1 MGGMPLDCVAKQ
13 TVVLSFSPA
22 KSFALMAE
30 EISSNSRQSQ
40 LHFAAPTGG
49 VASLT
54 PVTLGTWSLI
64 SDANWGEQNR
74 ADSVAAIEMGIEVGI
89 TAFDTA
95 PMYGAGASE
104 TLLGEVLENRRERV
118 FIASKVMAPLTAA
131 GVRASCEESL
141 RRLRTDYIDLY
152 QIHWPDR
159 NTPPGETSEVLLKLK
174 EEGKIRAIG
183 VCNFGVR
190 DLQEAARLMP
200 VATNQMPYS
209 LLWRGV
215 EFEVLPLCRKLG
227 IRLMTYSSLMQG
239 LLTGKFAA
247 AADVP
252 EGRARTKHF
261 SSRGRPKIKHG
272 EAGHEQA
279 TFAAIRRINEV
290 CAEEGMA
297 VSVASLAVLLAE
309 PVVGT
314 VIMGARNA
322 AQVRENA
329 RVLRTALHGETIRRL
344 LAASEE
350 LKHEIGNELDPWM
363 TPSRLR

>member
-1 MGGMPLDCVAKQ
+1 
-13 TVVLSFSPA
+13 
-22 KSFALMAE
+22 MAE

-40 LHFAAPTGG
+40 PRFTAPKGG

-54 PVTLGTWSLI
+54 SVTLGTWSLI

-95 PMYGAGASE
+95 PMYGAGAAE
-104 TLLGEVLENRRERV
+104 TLLGEVLEDRRERD

-159 NTPPGETSEVLLKLK
+159 NTPLGETSEVLLKLK

-190 DLQEAARLMP
+190 DLREAARLMP

-239 LLTGKFAA
+239 LLAGKFAA

-252 EGRARTKHF
+252 EGRARTRHF
-261 SSRGRPKIKHG
+261 SSQGRPKIKHG

-279 TFAAIRRINEV
+279 TFDAIRRINEV
-290 CAEEGMA
+290 CAEEGIA

-329 RVLRTALHGETIRRL
+329 RVFRTALHGETIRRL